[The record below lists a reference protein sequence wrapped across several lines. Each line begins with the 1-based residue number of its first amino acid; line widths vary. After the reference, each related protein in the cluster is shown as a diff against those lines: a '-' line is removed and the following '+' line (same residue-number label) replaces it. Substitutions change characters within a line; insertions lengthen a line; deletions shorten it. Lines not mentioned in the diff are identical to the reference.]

1 MMENPDIKRSAEIRN
16 DKVKKMKETSGRK
29 AKIGEGRKGGGGKI
43 RKMRDRREYADL
55 GTVI

>member
-1 MMENPDIKRSAEIRN
+1 MRENPDIKRSAEIRKY
-16 DKVKKMKETSGRK
+16 KVKKMKKTSKRE
-29 AKIGEGRKGGGGKI
+29 AKIGEGRKGGGDKI